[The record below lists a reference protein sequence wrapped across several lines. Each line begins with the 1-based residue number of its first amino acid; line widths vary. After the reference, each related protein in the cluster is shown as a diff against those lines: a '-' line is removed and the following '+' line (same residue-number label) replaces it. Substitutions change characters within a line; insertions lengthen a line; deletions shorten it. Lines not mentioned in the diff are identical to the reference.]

1 MHRYT
6 RRRYFTTP
14 NSYTVQLAVNYIVH
28 SVAIFIIRS
37 INCMRPLSL
46 EGEMYFAREEL
57 KLSFLKVHC
66 PYCEFRAALFDQ

>member
-1 MHRYT
+1 M
-6 RRRYFTTP
+6 
-14 NSYTVQLAVNYIVH
+14 H
-28 SVAIFIIRS
+28 SVVIFIIRS

-66 PYCEFRAALFDQ
+66 PYCEFCAALFDQ